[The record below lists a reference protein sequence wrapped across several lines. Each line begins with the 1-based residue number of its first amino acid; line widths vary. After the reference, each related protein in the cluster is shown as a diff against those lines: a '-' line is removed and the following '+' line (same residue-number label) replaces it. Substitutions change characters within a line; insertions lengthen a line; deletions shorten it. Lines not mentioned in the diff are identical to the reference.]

1 MAPKDGKLV
10 CPTCGA
16 ENLPGTLFCVQCG
29 TYLPSGGPLRTEP
42 LPEQD
47 DGRPA
52 RPTAGAGG
60 VGDLARRI
68 SLEMEIMNTGR
79 TVVLSAD
86 REVLVGRLDAAHGIF
101 PELDTTSDGGL
112 EEGVS
117 RRHARIYAREGTCF
131 VEDLDSTNGTFLN
144 GERITPYLPYA
155 FHDGDVLT
163 FGTLEVKVHVHYV
176 ASTGRSP
183 AEEEG

>member
-1 MAPKDGKLV
+1 MAQKAGKAV
-10 CPTCGA
+10 CPSCGA

-47 DGRPA
+47 DVNSACPRHDGSGQATGRHGLKIEV
-52 RPTAGAGG
+52 T
-60 VGDLARRI
+60 VQ
-68 SLEMEIMNTGR
+68 NTGR
-79 TVVLSAD
+79 VVLLSAD
-86 REVLVGRLDAAHGIF
+86 REILVGRLDSAHGIF
-101 PELDTTSDGGL
+101 PELDMTTDGGL

-117 RRHARIYAREGTCF
+117 RRHARIYTRDGTCF
-131 VEDLDSTNGTFLN
+131 VEDLDSTNGSFLN

-163 FGTLEVKVHVHYV
+163 FGSLQLKFCITSADDEL
-176 ASTGRSP
+176 
-183 AEEEG
+183 